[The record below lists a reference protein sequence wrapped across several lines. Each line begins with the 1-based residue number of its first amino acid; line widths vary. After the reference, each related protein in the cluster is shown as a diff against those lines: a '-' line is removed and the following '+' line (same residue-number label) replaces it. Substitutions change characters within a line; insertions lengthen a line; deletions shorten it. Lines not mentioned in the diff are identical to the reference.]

1 MAAKRKEV
9 YPYAYQKKIDFN
21 VKQLELAPAE
31 LGIKGGIERWVP
43 SRKKTREPLRS
54 NAGKAD

>member
-43 SRKKTREPLRS
+43 SRKKTREP
-54 NAGKAD
+54 